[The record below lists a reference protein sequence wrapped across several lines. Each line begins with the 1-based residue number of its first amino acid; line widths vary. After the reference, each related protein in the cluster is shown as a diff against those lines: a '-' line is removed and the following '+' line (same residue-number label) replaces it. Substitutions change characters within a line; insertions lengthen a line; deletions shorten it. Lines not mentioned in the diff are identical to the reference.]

1 MATLRVRI
9 AKPPSASEPARH
21 GGNRRVHIALLAGSA
36 VCLLVVVLG
45 LVFALKGDPEQAA
58 AETPIQST
66 ATTEATTPQEPTP
79 PAATSSATPPTA
91 GAVNVPQPN
100 AAPVPGQWVPVD
112 AAAQANATTAFFAM
126 APKPVTGNPVKVPE
140 FHATC
145 TVSHHSND
153 DPIVFPGL
161 AGASHHHTF
170 LGNKSTNANSTAQTL
185 YAAAT
190 TCKPGQDHSA
200 YWIPTLYQNGKIVD
214 PDEVT
219 VYYGSRLKDPSKT
232 QPFPF
237 GLRMLT
243 GDPRVQTDTKDKQG
257 NHFWCAGIGGE
268 VGRTAD
274 GVFPVCAKTAHI
286 VRQLTFPD
294 CWDGKHL
301 DSPDHKAHMANGIAG
316 GVCPSSHPVQIP
328 SVSFVISYK
337 PLSANTSGITLASG
351 TSFSMHG
358 DFFNAWEPE
367 ALAARVRNCLDQ
379 AVKCN
384 ADGGF

>member
-1 MATLRVRI
+1 MATVRVRI
-9 AKPPSASEPARH
+9 AKPHTPVEPAGP
-21 GGNRRVHIALLAGSA
+21 GGRRRRVHIALLAGSA
-36 VCLLVVVLG
+36 VCLLVVALG
-45 LVFALKGDPEQAA
+45 LVFALKGDPEPAA
-58 AETPIQST
+58 AQGQPSETATSQDPTAASTGST
-66 ATTEATTPQEPTP
+66 APSTGAPPSPQAP
-79 PAATSSATPPTA
+79 
-91 GAVNVPQPN
+91 
-100 AAPVPGQWVPVD
+100 AAPVAGQWVNVD

-126 APKPVTGNPVKVPE
+126 APKPVTGNPTTVPE

-145 TVSHHSND
+145 TVSHHGSD

-161 AGASHHHTF
+161 AGVSHNHTF
-170 LGNKSTNANSTAQTL
+170 LGNKSTDANSTAQTL
-185 YAAAT
+185 FAAST

-200 YWIPTLYQNGKIVD
+200 YWIPTLYQNGKVVD

-237 GLRMLT
+237 GLRMIS

-274 GVFPVCAKTAHI
+274 GVFPICANTAHI

-316 GVCPSSHPVQIP
+316 GVCPASHPVAIP

-337 PLSANTSGITLASG
+337 PLSADTSGISLSSG

-358 DFFNAWEPE
+358 DFFNAWEPA

-379 AVKCN
+379 GVKCN
-384 ADGGF
+384 ADGNF

>member
-1 MATLRVRI
+1 MKPVRVRI
-9 AKPPSASEPARH
+9 AKPQPSGDPVQHLAKR
-21 GGNRRVHIALLAGSA
+21 RRVHIVLLAGSA
-36 VCLLVVVLG
+36 ACLLIVALG
-45 LVFALKGDPEQAA
+45 LVVALRENPEPAA
-58 AETPIQST
+58 A
-66 ATTEATTPQEPTP
+66 ATGPTGS
-79 PAATSSATPPTA
+79 ATSSPTA
-91 GAVNVPQPN
+91 SVPAGSATVPTTA
-100 AAPVPGQWVPVD
+100 AAPSPVQAKPAAGQWVNVD
-112 AAAQANATTAFFAM
+112 EAAQKSATAAFFAM
-126 APKPVTGNPVKVPE
+126 VPKPVTGNPVKVAE

-145 TVSHHSND
+145 TVSHHGSD

-161 AGASHHHTF
+161 AGVSHNHTF
-170 LGNKSTNANSTAQTL
+170 LGNKSTDANSTAQTL
-185 YAAAT
+185 FAAST

-200 YWIPTLYQNGKIVD
+200 YWIPTLYQAGRVVD

-237 GLRMLT
+237 GLRMIT
-243 GDPRVQTDTKDKQG
+243 GDPTVQTDTKDKQG

-268 VGRTAD
+268 TGRTPD
-274 GVFPVCAKTAHI
+274 GVFPTCASTAHI

-316 GVCPSSHPVQIP
+316 GICPANHPIPIP

-337 PLSANTSGITLASG
+337 PLSANTTGISLSSG
-351 TSFSMHG
+351 TSYSMHG
-358 DFFNAWEPE
+358 DFFNAWEPA

-384 ADGGF
+384 ADGNF